1 MRATLRNMPSEWSTR
16 TSGPAKAP
24 LRGRGS
30 GVSFRRFA
38 QGWQLWIT
46 RLKADPTAGI
56 DLGTARHGD
65 RRLLLPFGR
74 TLQVS
79 GHSDPRGVPGRLGQC
94 PQWRCQSNQARI
106 GRRTMAL
113 TRRMVTLHPQ
123 WARLQLR
130 RHQQGWAFGDFCS
143 GSNLRQQPPVRQ
155 SRLLAPHSRRH
166 VQLRPAEDTSRV
178 RPSCRMLL
186 TAAFYCNR
194 RPKRLLLER
203 GCTDGTGPRPSIEP

>member
-65 RRLLLPFGR
+65 RRLLPLFGR

-94 PQWRCQSNQARI
+94 PQRRCQSNQARI
-106 GRRTMAL
+106 GRPTMAL
-113 TRRMVTLHPQ
+113 TPSRRMVTLPPR
-123 WARLQLR
+123 WVKLQLR

-143 GSNLRQQPPVRQ
+143 GSIPSRDSPDLRCRIPDVTCRSGWLRVHVGSNP
-155 SRLLAPHSRRH
+155 LAACS
-166 VQLRPAEDTSRV
+166 
-178 RPSCRMLL
+178 
-186 TAAFYCNR
+186 
-194 RPKRLLLER
+194 
-203 GCTDGTGPRPSIEP
+203 